1 MSFEK
6 LVQKKS
12 KIKQFAINFSDGVPF
27 SLNCFGRTRIA
38 HPCGLCLKCLGWLM
52 HCRNQWG
59 EGDIEGQVNTEN
71 DYPWPLPL
79 IGNIIYYACIKFPC
93 DTFCN
98 KTVV

>member
-1 MSFEK
+1 MVSHSLLIALGGLGLLI
-6 LVQKKS
+6 LV
-12 KIKQFAINFSDGVPF
+12 
-27 SLNCFGRTRIA
+27 
-38 HPCGLCLKCLGWLM
+38 GLCLKCLGWLM